1 MVNLLSFVFQLLH
14 FPSCVG
20 RGVTDQCKSLWSSWV
35 VRTTTASVYFGGDT
49 GYTGCPA
56 FLEIGERY
64 GPFDVAMIPIWRGA
78 SLSILGRLGLRVCL
92 QVHVTRH
99 HPFILFKL
107 TDPAT
112 SLLSTLHATPSDA
125 VQLYQDIKAKRA
137 IAMHFGT
144 FCGSEDE
151 AKEPLELLVRDL
163 EMRGISL
170 LREIWENDGFGYVD
184 VGGTVLIPE

>member
-1 MVNLLSFVFQLLH
+1 
-14 FPSCVG
+14 
-20 RGVTDQCKSLWSSWV
+20 
-35 VRTTTASVYFGGDT
+35 
-49 GYTGCPA
+49 
-56 FLEIGERY
+56 
-64 GPFDVAMIPIWRGA
+64 MIPIWRGA

-92 QVHVTRH
+92 QVHVTQDH
-99 HPFILFKL
+99 TFILFKL

-163 EMRGISL
+163 EMKGIPL
-170 LREIWENDGFGYVD
+170 LRENWENDGFGYVD
-184 VGGTVLIPE
+184 IGRTVLIPE